1 MTDEDQGKTGE
12 PQAPGAERLSDEMMS
27 TVYEELRRLAAGYF
41 RTQPS
46 GHTLQPTALVHEAF
60 IRLACSNDF
69 ESREHFFAVA
79 ATAMRQVLASHARR
93 RRALKR
99 GGDMS
104 RVTLS
109 GLQLPET
116 EGIDLVTLDDALE
129 QLERLS
135 ERQANVVVC
144 RFFGGL
150 TLPEIAKTMGVSL
163 TTIEKEWR
171 RARAWLASDLS

>member
-1 MTDEDQGKTGE
+1 MTDEGQGKKGE
-12 PQAPGAERLSDEMMS
+12 PQAPGKERLSDEMMS

-60 IRLACSNDF
+60 IRLARSNDF

-99 GGDMS
+99 GGDMN

-109 GLQLPET
+109 GLQLPESD
-116 EGIDLVTLDDALE
+116 GIDLVTLDDALE

-150 TLPEIAKTMGVSL
+150 TLPEIAKTKGVSL

-171 RARAWLASDLS
+171 RARAWLASELS

>member
-1 MTDEDQGKTGE
+1 MTDEEQGKMGE
-12 PQAPGAERLSDEMMS
+12 PQAPGAVRLSDEMMS

-60 IRLACSNDF
+60 IRLARSNDF

-99 GGDMS
+99 GGEMS

-109 GLQLPET
+109 GLQLPES

-135 ERQANVVVC
+135 ERQANVVVY

-150 TLPEIAKTMGVSL
+150 TLPEIAKAMGVSL

-171 RARAWLASDLS
+171 RARAWLASELS

>member
-1 MTDEDQGKTGE
+1 M
-12 PQAPGAERLSDEMMS
+12 SNEMMS
-27 TVYEELRRLAAGYF
+27 TVYEELRRLAGGYF
-41 RTQPS
+41 RRQPS

-60 IRLACSNDF
+60 LRLAGSGEF

-93 RRALKR
+93 RRAIKR
-99 GGDMS
+99 GGERT

-116 EGIDLVTLDDALE
+116 AGIDLVTLDEVLE
-129 QLERLS
+129 QLEQVNA
-135 ERQANVVVC
+135 RQAEIVIC

-150 TLPEIAKTMGVSL
+150 TLPEIANTMDVSL
-163 TTIEKEWR
+163 TTVEKEWR
-171 RARAWLASDLS
+171 RARAWLASELS